1 MKKSQYGSV
10 TKRKAIL
17 AAALGGLGVLT
28 SQPAAAFK
36 FEGES
41 VSGSFDTTISLG
53 FRQRLES
60 THCSVIG
67 NDNGGCTAVSGT
79 LGEKMFGP
87 GGGIASPPDFNY
99 LQSDN
104 GNLNYKKGDVV
115 SVALKGTHELYL
127 KAPAGL
133 TALVRASWLRDF
145 KADDTRRTPLSD
157 EAKDLAVKNWT
168 WLDAWVAKE
177 FHIGDRPAKVKVG
190 NQVISWGE
198 DVFIYGGVNITNAID
213 LQRFSIPGTQLKEV
227 FRPAPMISLNA
238 SMTDDLSFEGYY
250 QWKWNAFQFP
260 AVGTFF
266 SPADVLGKSAG
277 NAYVPTSIANNIG
290 LPGAPFPNGTVG
302 DPGGPHGLT
311 DAQLANPLFNPAY
324 GAVGTGSVAYREGV
338 RDPKGGQF
346 GAAFRYKSDALGSD
360 FGFYYIRYHDKIP
373 FIGFRNA
380 GSPTNLLGVTYFE
393 DYGEKRNVFGVS
405 MNTNIGP
412 VAVGA
417 ELSYRPKDSVAV
429 DPTVPAAGKY
439 SVFEYAGKVARGFT
453 TERKWQAHLTGFYL
467 VAPSSPLG
475 AVMTG
480 LGAAEGYILA
490 EAALAYYPGLD
501 RSGAVP
507 YLLSN
512 YEIPNKTSWG
522 YVVSMGLTY
531 PNIFGSGWNML
542 PQLDFTHDVNGTTPN
557 ALPFVEGRKS
567 AAFSLNFD
575 RESKWKANLG
585 VTRYWGG
592 GNNNLMRDRDFA
604 FGSVSYTF

>member
-1 MKKSQYGSV
+1 MKKTCKSTR
-10 TKRKAIL
+10 TKRKVAL
-17 AAALGGLGVLT
+17 MAAMGGFSLIAA
-28 SQPAAAFK
+28 QPAAAFK

-41 VSGSFDTTISLG
+41 VSGSFDTTISLV

-67 NDNGGCTAVSGT
+67 NDNGGCTPVTGT
-79 LGEKMFGP
+79 LGERMFGP

-133 TALVRASWLRDF
+133 TALLRASWLKDF

-157 EAKDLAVKNWT
+157 EAKDLAVTNWT

-177 FHIGDRPAKVKVG
+177 FHIGDRPAKIKVG
-190 NQVISWGE
+190 NQVVSWGE

-238 SMTDDLSFEGYY
+238 SMTDNLSFEGYY
-250 QWKWNAFQFP
+250 QWKWDAFRF
-260 AVGTFF
+260 A
-266 SPADVLGKSAG
+266 AA
-277 NAYVPTSIANNIG
+277 
-290 LPGAPFPNGTVG
+290 GTVG

-311 DAQLANPLFNPAY
+311 DAQLANPLTNPAY
-324 GAVGTGSVAYREGV
+324 GAVGTGSVAYRDGV

-393 DYGEKRNVFGVS
+393 DYGEKRNLFGVS

-417 ELSYRPKDSVAV
+417 ELSYRPKDSVAI
-429 DPTVPAAGKY
+429 DPTVPAVGKY

-475 AVMTG
+475 AIMTG

-490 EAALAYYPGLD
+490 EAAVAHYPGLD

-531 PNIFGSGWNML
+531 PNVFGSGWNML
-542 PQLDFTHDVNGTTPN
+542 PQIDFTHDVNGTTPN

-604 FGSVSYTF
+604 FGSISYTF